1 MAKIETWFN
10 QDLKEAVKVRYLDGN
25 VFSAD
30 NAGNIVGVNVF
41 DDGSPASLSGSVSA
55 SVIRADGATV
65 AVSGTLSG
73 NKASVVLPQAAYA
86 IPGLISIVIKLTSGT
101 DITSLCAVV
110 GNVYM
115 STTDSVVD
123 PGTIIPSVETLIA
136 EIEAAVATIPADYSD
151 LWTSLA
157 PAFST
162 SVAYSAGDYVTYDGH
177 LYRFTD
183 YHAAGSWESNK
194 AVTVTLGAGLTTV
207 DDAMKTVSNTQTNKS
222 LCIANYT
229 ISAGTVNRSLQTN
242 TSDSNF
248 RHIEYTVSSQRVL
261 FIAGRNYSSN
271 YPGWMIVD
279 ANNNILDYQKG
290 IAASTAF
297 TENVIIPRKAA
308 KVIVNAYAHEN
319 AYICEYTEQETES
332 PEIKTNLM
340 NIGGKIVQGKA
351 YKIDK
356 TTTDGDYCYLE
367 AEITEGEYFITGRNM
382 GKNFPLFIL
391 LDGSDNV
398 IFYLGEA
405 TNFNVTD
412 YKITAPSGTKKLIV
426 NTSTGFRYPMIK
438 KHVPSTTENLD
449 TVLNIGERDKKIGLV
464 SVNPTVTYGT
474 VVHFNQTTASDANYM
489 HSEYSCTGGKTYYI
503 TGRNFSSNY
512 PMIMFV
518 NGNGDVCYTSGN
530 ALTNSKPYFDM
541 KVAAPMDAVTLI
553 VNSYKGWDID
563 IKVDGEETLYGT
575 LQSQQLTGVY
585 LGETPTKEIEYD
597 LVEGSWVYN
606 SAKAERNLSK
616 FGYAYA
622 IMLERIMKTYP
633 TATVICCTM
642 NECERTTDE
651 IGFPERN
658 KVGETVADYNN
669 VIEKLAKA
677 FGAMIVDHHSC
688 GITYYNLDSY
698 MSDYSSSTGEGLHPN
713 AAGMALIAKKTVK
726 DLSGIDWT
734 GKKVSVFG
742 DSISTYNGTGS
753 TYNYYPTGDVT
764 AVGQTWWYK
773 SLITDLHMSLLT
785 NGSGGGRSVSTI
797 REGHESGRPKSGCN
811 QDAIDALAVNGTD
824 PDVIVIKQGI
834 NDFGNVGSTGNRDL
848 SGNYYFGGL

>member
-1 MAKIETWFN
+1 MANVYREDIADVELKSGNITRSFMNHAIGSGDALANRFGVRIFRDGEPVSVEDETVTGIFMAPDGTN
-10 QDLKEAVKVRYLDGN
+10 YLISETSYPGSTGKSGNVAYVQLPEICYAVCGNFCLAVKLSG
-25 VFSAD
+25 
-30 NAGNIVGVNVF
+30 GNINGTMRII
-41 DDGSPASLSGSVSA
+41 DGTVSETGESGAVVPTST
-55 SVIRADGATV
+55 IPTTADII
-65 AVSGTLSG
+65 
-73 NKASVVLPQAAYA
+73 AAY
-86 IPGLISIVIKLTSGT
+86 
-101 DITSLCAVV
+101 
-110 GNVYM
+110 
-115 STTDSVVD
+115 
-123 PGTIIPSVETLIA
+123 
-136 EIEAAVATIPADYSD
+136 EAAVADIGKSVRFDVTQ
-151 LWTSLA
+151 SLTESQKA
-157 PAFST
+157 KARSNIDAALEED
-162 SVAYSAGDYVTYDGH
+162 SVRHGSAI
-177 LYRFTD
+177 
-183 YHAAGSWESNK
+183 K
-194 AVTVTLGAGLTTV
+194 Q
-207 DDAMKTVSNTQTNKS
+207 VSNTQANKQPV
-222 LCIANYT
+222 IANYT
-229 ISAGTVNRSLQTN
+229 VAAGSVNKSLVVN
-242 TSDSNF
+242 TSDSSF
-248 RHIEYTVSSQRVL
+248 RHIEYTVTDSRIL
-261 FIAGRNYSSN
+261 FVAGRQYSSN
-271 YPGWMIVD
+271 YPGWIVVD
-279 ANNNILDYQKG
+279 ADN
-290 IAASTAF
+290 
-297 TENVIIPRKAA
+297 NVIDYAKDLANNTPFAVNISLPPDAA
-308 KVIVNAYAHEN
+308 KVIVNAYAREN
-319 AYICEYTEQETES
+319 SYIFEYTDRTIEA
-332 PEIKTNLM
+332 PEIKTNLK

-351 YKIDK
+351 YKVDK

-367 AEITEGEYFITGRNM
+367 AGITEGEYFITGRNM

-398 IFYLGEA
+398 IFYLGED

-489 HSEYSCTGGKTYYI
+489 HAEYSCTGGKTYYI

-518 NGNGDVCYTSGN
+518 NGDGDVCYTSGN

-541 KVAAPMDAVTLI
+541 KVAAPLDAVTLI

-575 LQSQQLTGVY
+575 LQNQQLTGVY

-642 NECERTTDE
+642 NECERTTGIDL
-651 IGFPERN
+651 GFPERN
-658 KVGETVADYNN
+658 CVYETVADYNN

-688 GITYYNLDSY
+688 GITYYNIDSY

-713 AAGMALIAKKTVK
+713 AAGMALIAQKTVK

-764 AVGQTWWYK
+764 AVSQTWWYK
-773 SLITDLHMSLLT
+773 SLITELGMELLT

-797 REGHESGRPKSGCN
+797 REGHTSGRPKSGCN

-824 PDVIVIKQGI
+824 PDVIIIKQGV

-848 SGNYYFGGL
+848 NGNYYFGGL